1 MRTFKHEALKEMR
14 EHGELDTQVY
24 GRIKYDNAQ
33 IKREDVIPRK
43 FPANADEIKYPEQ
56 ALKKNLIYQTS
67 NQGYGQKMPQKEDLP
82 TKYFPRPESFTGTF
96 NGGNF
101 IDTGLN
107 TFSTP
112 SRIHGT
118 MDQ

>member
-1 MRTFKHEALKEMR
+1 MA
-14 EHGELDTQVY
+14 Y
-24 GRIKYDNAQ
+24 GS
-33 IKREDVIPRK
+33 
-43 FPANADEIKYPEQ
+43 
-56 ALKKNLIYQTS
+56 T
-67 NQGYGQKMPQKEDLP
+67 MPQKEDLP
-82 TKYFPRPESFTGTF
+82 SKYFPRPESFTGTF

-107 TFSTP
+107 TFKTP